1 MTIPAVSDI
10 DFLQAMMSEHRSRGV
25 ALEYDATVE
34 EIKDNMKSILEK
46 VNSSGG
52 CTRVG
57 PPPWGWTLDD

>member
-52 CTRVG
+52 WG
-57 PPPWGWTLDD
+57 PHRGGGPWMIE

>member
-1 MTIPAVSDI
+1 
-10 DFLQAMMSEHRSRGV
+10 MSEHRSRGV

-52 CTRVG
+52 WG
-57 PPPWGWTLDD
+57 PHRGGGPWMIE